1 MSSADQERL
10 TLVEDSTW
18 RQTALP
24 AGRIA
29 AARGGLIFL
38 LLACFYWLLV
48 PLGPETTPTAELIA
62 SHWTAPSSPS
72 VAASIQ
78 SGLLSFLALLFPVA
92 FSAKILEITE
102 VCLAFA
108 VLVCWMRQLDA
119 SRSTVI
125 PTALII
131 GLSPGLCTL
140 VIEGGALP
148 LMFLSGAVLLAT
160 TDQVRAEAGR
170 GVFFV
175 GLAFGVAVALGPAML
190 PVLVY
195 SLATMLFDRGIRGV
209 RSRGWITFLV
219 GLLTGLFSFLLLGHV
234 LQGTAPLLPLSVAWS
249 SFSEVWLVSLQ
260 QISTPSI
267 EVLVQST
274 REWGLVAAGFA
285 LPGLIWAL
293 LRRPGDVA
301 LLLVIITSGAFIAP
315 ASSPGSA
322 PTALADLDPFSL
334 FSALPAAVFCSWT
347 LTLAHRS
354 LARFQPS
361 KKLLVS
367 LSSIVISATIPFL
380 VSPPLWKPS
389 SELVRQWGTSVLKT
403 VPPESLVITGG
414 RDQGIALEAV
424 QWLEQMRPDV
434 TLLDPRG
441 EILPVRLGLPADTKK
456 EDVLETLREL
466 NTLQRPLVFLP
477 EGLSHPLASRYQVQ
491 PQALWFEIRGDQQP
505 IASDLPMWNQISLPH
520 LPQSAEAAWRWLR
533 GEGAEPPR
541 RGRLAG
547 KVAAESW
554 LALARSQG
562 ELRFDGKWTAILAL
576 LEDLHHDPEEVQRWL
591 QHQDAELPRVSPA
604 GRTRD

>member
-1 MSSADQERL
+1 MSYADQERL
-10 TLVEDSTW
+10 TLIEGSTW

-29 AARGGLIFL
+29 VARGGLIFF
-38 LLACFYWLLV
+38 LLASFYWLLV

-62 SHWTAPSSPS
+62 SYWTSHSSPS

-78 SGLLSFLALLFPVA
+78 SGLLSFLTLLFPVA
-92 FSAKILEITE
+92 FSAKFLEITE

-131 GLSPGLCTL
+131 GLSPGLCSL
-140 VIEGGALP
+140 VIEGGELP
-148 LMFLSGAVLLAT
+148 LMFLSGAILLAT

-175 GLAFGVAVALGPAML
+175 GLTIGTAVALGPAML
-190 PVLVY
+190 PVLIY

-209 RSRGWITFLV
+209 RSRGWIAILL
-219 GLLTGLFSFLLLGHV
+219 GLMTGLFSSLLLGHA
-234 LQGTAPLLPLSVAWS
+234 LQGGDPPFSNTWT
-249 SFSEVWLVSLQ
+249 SFSEAWLVSLQ

-274 REWGLVAAGFA
+274 REWGLVATAFT

-315 ASSPGSA
+315 AVLPGVN
-322 PTALADLDPFSL
+322 TTDVADLDPFSL

-367 LSSIVISATIPFL
+367 LSSILISATIPFL
-380 VSPPLWKPS
+380 VTPPLWKPS
-389 SELVRQWGTSVLKT
+389 SELVRQWGISVLQT
-403 VPPESLVITGG
+403 VPSESLVLTGG
-414 RDQGIALEAV
+414 RDQGIALEAI
-424 QWLEQMRPDV
+424 QWLEKIRPDV

-456 EDVLETLREL
+456 EIVLKTLREL

-477 EGLSHPLASRYQVQ
+477 QGLSHPLASRYQVQ
-491 PQALWFEIRGDQQP
+491 PQALWFEIRRDQQP

-520 LPQSAEAAWRWLR
+520 LPQSPEAAWRWLR

-562 ELRFDGKWTAILAL
+562 ELRFDGNWTAILAL
-576 LEDLHHDPEEVQRWL
+576 LEDLHHDPEEVQKWL

>member
-10 TLVEDSTW
+10 TLIEGSTW

-29 AARGGLIFL
+29 VARGGLIFF
-38 LLACFYWLLV
+38 LLASFYWLLV

-62 SHWTAPSSPS
+62 SYWTSHSSPS

-78 SGLLSFLALLFPVA
+78 SGLLSFLNLLFPVA
-92 FSAKILEITE
+92 FSAKFLEITE

-131 GLSPGLCTL
+131 GLSPGLCSL
-140 VIEGGALP
+140 VIEGGELP
-148 LMFLSGAVLLAT
+148 LMFLSGAILLAT

-175 GLAFGVAVALGPAML
+175 GLTIGTAVALGPAML
-190 PVLVY
+190 PVLIY

-209 RSRGWITFLV
+209 RSRGWIAILL
-219 GLLTGLFSFLLLGHV
+219 GLMTGLFSSLLLGHA
-234 LQGTAPLLPLSVAWS
+234 LQGGDPPFSNTWT
-249 SFSEVWLVSLQ
+249 SFSEAWFVSLQ

-274 REWGLVAAGFA
+274 REWGLVATAFT

-315 ASSPGSA
+315 AVLPGFN
-322 PTALADLDPFSL
+322 TTDVADLDPYSL

-367 LSSIVISATIPFL
+367 LSSILISATIPFL
-380 VSPPLWKPS
+380 VTPPLWKPS
-389 SELVRQWGTSVLKT
+389 SELVRQWGISVLQT
-403 VPPESLVITGG
+403 VPSESLVLTGG
-414 RDQGIALEAV
+414 RDQGIALEAI
-424 QWLEQMRPDV
+424 QWLEKIRPDV

-456 EDVLETLREL
+456 EIVLKTLREL

-477 EGLSHPLASRYQVQ
+477 QGLSHPLASRYQVQ
-491 PQALWFEIRGDQQP
+491 PQALWFEIRRDQQP

-520 LPQSAEAAWRWLR
+520 LPQSPEAAWRWLR

-562 ELRFDGKWTAILAL
+562 ELRFDGNWTAILAL
-576 LEDLHHDPEEVQRWL
+576 LEDLHHDPEEVQKWL

>member
-1 MSSADQERL
+1 MRSADQERL
-10 TLVEDSTW
+10 TLVEGSTW

-29 AARGGLIFL
+29 VARGGLIFF
-38 LLACFYWLLV
+38 LLAIFYWLLV

-62 SHWTAPSSPS
+62 SYWTSHSSQS
-72 VAASIQ
+72 VAASVQ
-78 SGLLSFLALLFPVA
+78 SGLLSFLTLLFPVA
-92 FSAKILEITE
+92 FSAKLLEITE

-131 GLSPGLCTL
+131 GLSPGLCSL
-140 VIEGGALP
+140 VVEGGELP
-148 LMFLSGAVLLAT
+148 LMFLSGAILLAT

-175 GLAFGVAVALGPAML
+175 GLTFGIAVALGPAML
-190 PVLVY
+190 PVLIY

-209 RSRGWITFLV
+209 RSRGWIAILL
-219 GLLTGLFSFLLLGHV
+219 GLLTGLFSSLLLGHV
-234 LQGTAPLLPLSVAWS
+234 LQGTAPLPTLSNTWT
-249 SFSEVWLVSLQ
+249 SFSEGWLMSLQ

-267 EVLVQST
+267 EVLVLST
-274 REWGLVAAGFA
+274 REWGLIAAGFA

-315 ASSPGSA
+315 ASLPGA
-322 PTALADLDPFSL
+322 DPTKVADLDPFSL
-334 FSALPAAVFCSWT
+334 FSALPAAIFCSWT

-367 LSSIVISATIPFL
+367 LSSILISATIPFL
-380 VSPPLWKPS
+380 VTPPLWKPS
-389 SELVRQWGTSVLKT
+389 SELVRQWGISVLNT
-403 VPPESLVITGG
+403 VPSESLVVTGG
-414 RDQGIALEAV
+414 RDQGIALEAI
-424 QWLEQMRPDV
+424 QWLEKIRPDV

-441 EILPVRLGLPADTKK
+441 EILPVRLGLPTDTKK
-456 EDVLETLREL
+456 EDVLDTLREL
-466 NTLQRPLVFLP
+466 YTLQRPLVFLP
-477 EGLSHPLASRYQVQ
+477 QGLSHSLASNYQVQ

-520 LPQSAEAAWRWLR
+520 LPQSPEAAWRWLR

-576 LEDLHHDPEEVQRWL
+576 LEDLHHDPEEVQKWL

>member
-10 TLVEDSTW
+10 TLIEGSTW

-29 AARGGLIFL
+29 VARGGLIFF
-38 LLACFYWLLV
+38 LLASFYWLLV

-62 SHWTAPSSPS
+62 SYWTSHSSPS

-78 SGLLSFLALLFPVA
+78 SGLLSFLNLLFPVA
-92 FSAKILEITE
+92 FSAKFLEITE

-131 GLSPGLCTL
+131 GLSPGLCSL
-140 VIEGGALP
+140 VIEGGELP
-148 LMFLSGAVLLAT
+148 LMFLSGAILLAT

-175 GLAFGVAVALGPAML
+175 GLTIGTAVALGPAML
-190 PVLVY
+190 PVLIY

-209 RSRGWITFLV
+209 RSRGWIAILL
-219 GLLTGLFSFLLLGHV
+219 GLMTGLFSSLLLGHA
-234 LQGTAPLLPLSVAWS
+234 LQGGDPPFSNTWT
-249 SFSEVWLVSLQ
+249 SFSEAWFVSLQ

-274 REWGLVAAGFA
+274 REWGLVATAFT

-315 ASSPGSA
+315 AVLPGFN
-322 PTALADLDPFSL
+322 TTDVADLDPYSL

-347 LTLAHRS
+347 LTLARRS

-361 KKLLVS
+361 KRLLVS
-367 LSSIVISATIPFL
+367 LSSILISATIPFL
-380 VSPPLWKPS
+380 VTPPLWKPS
-389 SELVRQWGTSVLKT
+389 SELVRQWGISVLQT
-403 VPPESLVITGG
+403 VPSESLVLTGG
-414 RDQGIALEAV
+414 RDQGIALEAI
-424 QWLEQMRPDV
+424 QWLEKIRPDV

-456 EDVLETLREL
+456 EIVLKTLREL

-477 EGLSHPLASRYQVQ
+477 QGLSHPLASRYQVQ
-491 PQALWFEIRGDQQP
+491 PQALWFEIRRDQQP

-520 LPQSAEAAWRWLR
+520 LPQSPEAAWRWLR

-562 ELRFDGKWTAILAL
+562 ELRFDGNWTAILAL
-576 LEDLHHDPEEVQRWL
+576 LEDLHHDPEEVQKWL

>member
-1 MSSADQERL
+1 
-10 TLVEDSTW
+10 
-18 RQTALP
+18 
-24 AGRIA
+24 
-29 AARGGLIFL
+29 
-38 LLACFYWLLV
+38 
-48 PLGPETTPTAELIA
+48 
-62 SHWTAPSSPS
+62 
-72 VAASIQ
+72 
-78 SGLLSFLALLFPVA
+78 
-92 FSAKILEITE
+92 
-102 VCLAFA
+102 
-108 VLVCWMRQLDA
+108 
-119 SRSTVI
+119 
-125 PTALII
+125 
-131 GLSPGLCTL
+131 
-140 VIEGGALP
+140 
-148 LMFLSGAVLLAT
+148 
-160 TDQVRAEAGR
+160 
-170 GVFFV
+170 
-175 GLAFGVAVALGPAML
+175 
-190 PVLVY
+190 
-195 SLATMLFDRGIRGV
+195 
-209 RSRGWITFLV
+209 
-219 GLLTGLFSFLLLGHV
+219 LGHA
-234 LQGTAPLLPLSVAWS
+234 LQGGDPPFSNTWT
-249 SFSEVWLVSLQ
+249 SFSEAWFVSLQ

-274 REWGLVAAGFA
+274 REWGLVATAFA

-315 ASSPGSA
+315 AVLPGFN
-322 PTALADLDPFSL
+322 TTDVADLDPYSL

-367 LSSIVISATIPFL
+367 LSSILISATIPFL
-380 VSPPLWKPS
+380 VTPPLWKPS
-389 SELVRQWGTSVLKT
+389 SELVRQWGISVLQT
-403 VPPESLVITGG
+403 VPSESLVLTGG
-414 RDQGIALEAV
+414 RDQGIALEAI
-424 QWLEQMRPDV
+424 QWLEKIRPDV

-456 EDVLETLREL
+456 EIVLKTLREL

-477 EGLSHPLASRYQVQ
+477 QGLSHPLASRYQVQ
-491 PQALWFEIRGDQQP
+491 PQALWFEIRRDQQP

-520 LPQSAEAAWRWLR
+520 LPQSPEAAWRWLR

-562 ELRFDGKWTAILAL
+562 ELRFDGNWTAILAL
-576 LEDLHHDPEEVQRWL
+576 LEDLHHDPEEVQKWL

>member
-10 TLVEDSTW
+10 TLIEGSTW

-29 AARGGLIFL
+29 VARGGLIFF
-38 LLACFYWLLV
+38 LLASFYWLLV

-62 SHWTAPSSPS
+62 SYWTSHSSPS

-78 SGLLSFLALLFPVA
+78 SGLLSFLNLLFPVA
-92 FSAKILEITE
+92 FSAKFLEITE

-131 GLSPGLCTL
+131 GLSPGLCSL
-140 VIEGGALP
+140 VIEGGELP
-148 LMFLSGAVLLAT
+148 LMFLSGAILLAT

-175 GLAFGVAVALGPAML
+175 GLTIGTAVALGPAML
-190 PVLVY
+190 PVLIY

-209 RSRGWITFLV
+209 RSRGWIAILL
-219 GLLTGLFSFLLLGHV
+219 GLMTGLFSSLLLGHA
-234 LQGTAPLLPLSVAWS
+234 LQGGDPPFSNTWT
-249 SFSEVWLVSLQ
+249 SFSEAWFVSLQ

-274 REWGLVAAGFA
+274 REWGLVATAFA

-315 ASSPGSA
+315 AVLPGFN
-322 PTALADLDPFSL
+322 TTDVADLDPYSL

-367 LSSIVISATIPFL
+367 LSSILISATIPFL
-380 VSPPLWKPS
+380 VTPPLWKPS
-389 SELVRQWGTSVLKT
+389 SELVRQWGISVLQT
-403 VPPESLVITGG
+403 VPSESLVLTGG
-414 RDQGIALEAV
+414 RDQGIALEAI
-424 QWLEQMRPDV
+424 QWLEKIRPDV

-456 EDVLETLREL
+456 EIVLKTLREL

-477 EGLSHPLASRYQVQ
+477 QGLSHPLASRYQVQ
-491 PQALWFEIRGDQQP
+491 PQALWFEIRRDQQP

-520 LPQSAEAAWRWLR
+520 LPQSPEAAWRWLR

-562 ELRFDGKWTAILAL
+562 ELRFDGNWTAILAL
-576 LEDLHHDPEEVQRWL
+576 LEDLHHDPEEVQKWL

>member
-10 TLVEDSTW
+10 TLVEGSTW

-29 AARGGLIFL
+29 VARGGLIFF
-38 LLACFYWLLV
+38 LLASFYWLLV

-62 SHWTAPSSPS
+62 SYWTSHSSPS

-78 SGLLSFLALLFPVA
+78 SGLLSFLSLLFPVA
-92 FSAKILEITE
+92 FSAKFLEITE

-125 PTALII
+125 PTALIV
-131 GLSPGLCTL
+131 GLSPGLCSL
-140 VIEGGALP
+140 VVEGGELP
-148 LMFLSGAVLLAT
+148 LMFLSGAILLAT

-175 GLAFGVAVALGPAML
+175 GITFGIAVALGPAML
-190 PVLVY
+190 PVLIY
-195 SLATMLFDRGIRGV
+195 SLATMLFDRGFRGV
-209 RSRGWITFLV
+209 RSRGWIAILL
-219 GLLTGLFSFLLLGHV
+219 GLMTGLFSSLLLGHT
-234 LQGTAPLLPLSVAWS
+234 LQGTAPVPPLSNTWI
-249 SFSEVWLVSLQ
+249 SFSEAWLVSLQ

-315 ASSPGSA
+315 ASPPGA
-322 PTALADLDPFSL
+322 VPGKVADLDPFSL

-367 LSSIVISATIPFL
+367 LSSILISATIPFL
-380 VSPPLWKPS
+380 VTPPLWKPS
-389 SELVRQWGTSVLKT
+389 SELVRQWGISVLKT
-403 VPPESLVITGG
+403 LPSESLVLTGG
-414 RDQGIALEAV
+414 RDQGIALEAI
-424 QWLEQMRPDV
+424 QWLEKIRPDV

-456 EDVLETLREL
+456 EDVLNTLREL

-477 EGLSHPLASRYQVQ
+477 QALSHPLASRYQVQ
-491 PQALWFEIRGDQQP
+491 PKALWFEIRRDQQP

-520 LPQSAEAAWRWLR
+520 LPQSPEAAWRWLR

-576 LEDLHHDPEEVQRWL
+576 LKDLHHDPEEVQKWL

>member
-10 TLVEDSTW
+10 TLIEGSTW

-29 AARGGLIFL
+29 VARGGLIFF
-38 LLACFYWLLV
+38 LLASFYWLLV

-62 SHWTAPSSPS
+62 SYWTSHSSPS
-72 VAASIQ
+72 AAASIQ
-78 SGLLSFLALLFPVA
+78 SGLLSFLNLLFPVA
-92 FSAKILEITE
+92 FSAKFLEITE

-131 GLSPGLCTL
+131 GLSPGLCSL
-140 VIEGGALP
+140 VIEGGELP
-148 LMFLSGAVLLAT
+148 LMFLSGAILLAT

-175 GLAFGVAVALGPAML
+175 GLTIGTAVALGPAML
-190 PVLVY
+190 PVLIY

-209 RSRGWITFLV
+209 RSRGWIAILL
-219 GLLTGLFSFLLLGHV
+219 GLMTGLFSSLLLGHA
-234 LQGTAPLLPLSVAWS
+234 LQGGDPPFSNTWT
-249 SFSEVWLVSLQ
+249 SFSEAWLVSLQ

-274 REWGLVAAGFA
+274 REWGLVATAFA

-315 ASSPGSA
+315 AVLPGVN
-322 PTALADLDPFSL
+322 TTDVADLDPFSL

-367 LSSIVISATIPFL
+367 LSSILISATIPFL
-380 VSPPLWKPS
+380 VTPPLWKPS
-389 SELVRQWGTSVLKT
+389 SELVRQWGISVLQT
-403 VPPESLVITGG
+403 VPSESLVLTGG
-414 RDQGIALEAV
+414 RDQGIALEAI
-424 QWLEQMRPDV
+424 QWLEKIRPDV

-456 EDVLETLREL
+456 EIVLKTLREL

-477 EGLSHPLASRYQVQ
+477 QGLSHPLASRYQVQ
-491 PQALWFEIRGDQQP
+491 PQALWFEIRRDQQP

-520 LPQSAEAAWRWLR
+520 LPQSPEAAWRWLR

-562 ELRFDGKWTAILAL
+562 ELRFDGNWTAILAL
-576 LEDLHHDPEEVQRWL
+576 LEDLHHDPEDVQKWL
-591 QHQDAELPRVSPA
+591 QRQDAELPRVSPA

>member
-1 MSSADQERL
+1 MSYADQERL
-10 TLVEDSTW
+10 TLIEGSTW

-29 AARGGLIFL
+29 VARGGLIFF
-38 LLACFYWLLV
+38 LLASFYWLLV

-62 SHWTAPSSPS
+62 SYWTSHSSPS

-78 SGLLSFLALLFPVA
+78 SGLLSFLTLLFPVA
-92 FSAKILEITE
+92 FSAKFLEITE

-131 GLSPGLCTL
+131 GLSPGLCSL
-140 VIEGGALP
+140 VIEGGELP
-148 LMFLSGAVLLAT
+148 LMFLSGAILLAT

-175 GLAFGVAVALGPAML
+175 GLTIGTAVALGPAML
-190 PVLVY
+190 PVLIY

-209 RSRGWITFLV
+209 RSRGWIAILL
-219 GLLTGLFSFLLLGHV
+219 GLMTGLFSSLLLGHA
-234 LQGTAPLLPLSVAWS
+234 LQGGDPPFSNTWT
-249 SFSEVWLVSLQ
+249 SFSEAWLVSLQ

-274 REWGLVAAGFA
+274 REWGLVATAFT

-315 ASSPGSA
+315 AVLPGVN
-322 PTALADLDPFSL
+322 TTDVADLDPFSL

-367 LSSIVISATIPFL
+367 LSSILISATIPFL
-380 VSPPLWKPS
+380 VTPPLWKPS
-389 SELVRQWGTSVLKT
+389 SELVRQWGISVLQT
-403 VPPESLVITGG
+403 VPSESLVLTGG
-414 RDQGIALEAV
+414 RDQGIALEAI
-424 QWLEQMRPDV
+424 QWLEKIRPDV

-456 EDVLETLREL
+456 EIVLKTLREL

-477 EGLSHPLASRYQVQ
+477 QGLSHPLASRYQVQ
-491 PQALWFEIRGDQQP
+491 PQALWFEIRKDQQP

-520 LPQSAEAAWRWLR
+520 LPQSPEAAWRWLR

-562 ELRFDGKWTAILAL
+562 ELRFDGNWTAILAL
-576 LEDLHHDPEEVQRWL
+576 LEDLHHDPEEVQKWL

>member
-10 TLVEDSTW
+10 TLIEGSTW

-29 AARGGLIFL
+29 VARGGLIFF
-38 LLACFYWLLV
+38 LLASFYWLLV

-62 SHWTAPSSPS
+62 SYWTSHSSPS

-78 SGLLSFLALLFPVA
+78 SGLLSFLNLLFPVA
-92 FSAKILEITE
+92 FSAKFLEITE

-131 GLSPGLCTL
+131 GLSPGLCSL
-140 VIEGGALP
+140 VIEGGELP
-148 LMFLSGAVLLAT
+148 LMFLSGAILLAT

-175 GLAFGVAVALGPAML
+175 GLTIGTAVALGPAML
-190 PVLVY
+190 PVLIY

-209 RSRGWITFLV
+209 RSRGWIAILL
-219 GLLTGLFSFLLLGHV
+219 GLMTGLFSSLLLGHA
-234 LQGTAPLLPLSVAWS
+234 LQGGDPPFSNTWT
-249 SFSEVWLVSLQ
+249 SFSEAWFVSLQ

-274 REWGLVAAGFA
+274 REWGLVATAFA

-315 ASSPGSA
+315 AVLPGFN
-322 PTALADLDPFSL
+322 TTDVADLDPYSL

-367 LSSIVISATIPFL
+367 LSSILISATIPFL
-380 VSPPLWKPS
+380 VTPPLWKPS
-389 SELVRQWGTSVLKT
+389 SELVRQWGISVLQT
-403 VPPESLVITGG
+403 VPSESLVLTGG
-414 RDQGIALEAV
+414 RDQGIALEAI
-424 QWLEQMRPDV
+424 QWLEKIRPDV

-456 EDVLETLREL
+456 EIVLKTLREL

-477 EGLSHPLASRYQVQ
+477 QGLSHPLASRYQVQ
-491 PQALWFEIRGDQQP
+491 PQALWFEIRRDQQP

-520 LPQSAEAAWRWLR
+520 LPQSPEAAWRWLR

-562 ELRFDGKWTAILAL
+562 ELRFDGNWTAILAL
-576 LEDLHHDPEEVQRWL
+576 LEDLHHDPEEVQKWL
-591 QHQDAELPRVSPA
+591 QHQEAELPRVSPA

>member
-10 TLVEDSTW
+10 TLIEGSTW

-29 AARGGLIFL
+29 VARGGLIFFL
-38 LLACFYWLLV
+38 VASFYWLLV

-62 SHWTAPSSPS
+62 SYWTSHSSPS

-78 SGLLSFLALLFPVA
+78 SGLLSFLNLLFPVA
-92 FSAKILEITE
+92 FSAKFLEITE

-131 GLSPGLCTL
+131 GLSPGLCSL
-140 VIEGGALP
+140 VIEGGELP
-148 LMFLSGAVLLAT
+148 LMFLSGAILLAT

-175 GLAFGVAVALGPAML
+175 GLTIGTAVALGPAML
-190 PVLVY
+190 PVLIY

-209 RSRGWITFLV
+209 RSRGWIAILL
-219 GLLTGLFSFLLLGHV
+219 GLMTGLFSSLLLGHA
-234 LQGTAPLLPLSVAWS
+234 LQGGDPPFSNTWT
-249 SFSEVWLVSLQ
+249 SFSEAWFVSLQ

-274 REWGLVAAGFA
+274 REWGLVATAFT

-315 ASSPGSA
+315 AVLPGFN
-322 PTALADLDPFSL
+322 TTDVADLDPYSL

-367 LSSIVISATIPFL
+367 LSSILISATIPFL
-380 VSPPLWKPS
+380 VTPPLWKPS
-389 SELVRQWGTSVLKT
+389 SELVRQWGISVLQT
-403 VPPESLVITGG
+403 VPSESLVLTGG
-414 RDQGIALEAV
+414 RDQGIALEAI
-424 QWLEQMRPDV
+424 QWLEKIRPDV

-456 EDVLETLREL
+456 EIVLKTLREL

-477 EGLSHPLASRYQVQ
+477 QGLSHPLASRYQVQ
-491 PQALWFEIRGDQQP
+491 PQALWFEIRRDQQP

-520 LPQSAEAAWRWLR
+520 LPQSPEAAWRWLR

-562 ELRFDGKWTAILAL
+562 ELRFDGNWTAILAL
-576 LEDLHHDPEEVQRWL
+576 LEDLHHDPEEVQKWL